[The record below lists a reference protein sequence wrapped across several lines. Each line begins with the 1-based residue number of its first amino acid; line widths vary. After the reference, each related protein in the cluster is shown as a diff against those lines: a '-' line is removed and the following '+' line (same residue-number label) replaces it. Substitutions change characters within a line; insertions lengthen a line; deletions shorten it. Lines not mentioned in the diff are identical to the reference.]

1 MNNVIIS
8 NFYPE
13 MQGCLLHPQQSALCY
28 PLDFAPLP
36 SLVIFSTAF
45 CIVTV
50 FTVYFR
56 QVHAVSACTVV
67 LNP

>member
-13 MQGCLLHPQQSALCY
+13 MQGCLLHQQQSALCY

-50 FTVYFR
+50 FTV
-56 QVHAVSACTVV
+56 
-67 LNP
+67 